1 MESFGER
8 VLAIRNERG
17 WTRRELA
24 RRSGLHEVH
33 LAKVEVGER
42 KRVESETLIA
52 LAQAFGVST
61 DYLLGLTDDPR
72 PRPRLRRPAAAAEP
86 EEERELAAVGA
97 WEKVGSG
104 SA

>member
-8 VLAIRNERG
+8 VLAIRTERG

-33 LAKVEVGER
+33 LSKVETGER
-42 KRVESETLIA
+42 KRLEADTIIA
-52 LAQAFGVST
+52 LAQALQVST

-72 PRPRLRRPAAAAEP
+72 PPRRREKPASADGEKEAAA
-86 EEERELAAVGA
+86 
-97 WEKVGSG
+97 
-104 SA
+104 